1 MAHGPHPKKIKRLLQ
16 RKMVR
21 EGCRTFCN
29 SSNLG
34 LFREV
39 GGRNF
44 LFSPGNRGEHDPWM
58 GACRSA
64 LEPASRPRGEMGA
77 TASHAHTH
85 IETHVHKG
93 TQTHKH
99 TCTQVHSHTHID
111 THSHTCTHAIT
122 HTHTHTR
129 PDHQTSPETWVSQT
143 CLVLCTHF
151 LRPCGSCLPRTLF
164 PLTSLMNTSPS
175 SDTQYLHLGNILKL
189 ENYFLST

>member
-1 MAHGPHPKKIKRLLQ
+1 MAHGPHPKKIKRRLQ

-64 LEPASRPRGEMGA
+64 LEPASRPRGEIGA

-85 IETHVHKG
+85 TNRHMCIRALR
-93 TQTHKH
+93 
-99 TCTQVHSHTHID
+99 CTNIHAHTHID
-111 THSHTCTHAIT
+111 TLSHTCTHDIT
-122 HTHTHTR
+122 HTHTHAMTTKHPQR
-129 PDHQTSPETWVSQT
+129 PGFPRHASSSAPTSFVHAVPASPEHS
-143 CLVLCTHF
+143 
-151 LRPCGSCLPRTLF
+151 
-164 PLTSLMNTSPS
+164 SPS
-175 SDTQYLHLGNILKL
+175 L
-189 ENYFLST
+189 LS

>member
-1 MAHGPHPKKIKRLLQ
+1 
-16 RKMVR
+16 MVR

-44 LFSPGNRGEHDPWM
+44 LFSPGNRGEHDTWM

-64 LEPASRPRGEMGA
+64 LDQHLDHEGRLVLQLHR
-77 TASHAHTH
+77 HTH
-85 IETHVHKG
+85 TYRHMCIRAI
-93 TQTHKH
+93 KH
-99 TCTQVHSHTHID
+99 TTHMHTSAFTHTHRYTF
-111 THSHTCTHAIT
+111 THMYTCH

-129 PDHQTSPETWVSQT
+129 PDHQTSPETWVSPT
-143 CLVLCTHF
+143 CLVLCTPF

-175 SDTQYLHLGNILKL
+175 SDTQYLHLESILKL

>member
-1 MAHGPHPKKIKRLLQ
+1 
-16 RKMVR
+16 MVR

-64 LEPASRPRGEMGA
+64 LEPASRPRGEIGA
-77 TASHAHTH
+77 TASHARTH
-85 IETHVHKG
+85 IQTHVHKG

-122 HTHTHTR
+122 HTHTHTHTHALTTKHPQR
-129 PDHQTSPETWVSQT
+129 PGFPRHASSSAPTSLVHAVPASPEHS
-143 CLVLCTHF
+143 
-151 LRPCGSCLPRTLF
+151 
-164 PLTSLMNTSPS
+164 SPS
-175 SDTQYLHLGNILKL
+175 L
-189 ENYFLST
+189 LS